1 MIIILDFKINVYNLL
16 ILASVFIGVTFS
28 LLLLFSKRINKKA
41 NRFLGLAALVIVLW
55 NIWVLSHDLDF
66 FRYAPRFF
74 LVPLNFSLA
83 LGPLLYF
90 YTKSISD
97 ISFTFSKNN
106 WFHFI
111 PVLFECL
118 VHVIISFEAL
128 DRSILATSTSAFF
141 NLIPLIQLLAI
152 CSVIL
157 YSRFALKEIKK
168 YHIWLQDNYSNSSE
182 YSLGWLYRLL
192 FIFVVLWF
200 LWIPYTLV
208 DYFMFNFQLGIPDYY
223 PIYLLM
229 SVITIWI
236 SVEAYLKPEVVL
248 LEPKTQPEMDKQAP
262 TEDVIQ
268 KASWLIAQMESNQY
282 YLNPELTLA
291 SLAISLNIHP
301 NRLSKIINEG
311 IRKSFSDFI
320 NEYRTK
326 AIVARL
332 NNPKYDHITFLGIS
346 FECGF
351 NSKTTFNRVFKEVM
365 GVTPFEYKKSLS

>member
-1 MIIILDFKINVYNLL
+1 LDLKINVYNLL
-16 ILASVFIGVTFS
+16 ILASVFIGLTFC
-28 LLLLFSKRINKKA
+28 LLLIFSKRINQKA

-97 ISFTFSKNN
+97 ISFTFSKKN

-111 PVLFECL
+111 PVLFELL

-157 YSRFALKEIKK
+157 YSALALKEIKK
-168 YHIWLQDNYSNSSE
+168 YHIWLKDNYSNSSE

-192 FIFVVLWF
+192 FIFAVLWF

-223 PIYLLM
+223 PIYLIM

-248 LEPKTQPEMDKQAP
+248 LEPKTQPEIEKQAP
-262 TEDVIQ
+262 TEDVMQ
-268 KASWLIAQMESNQY
+268 KASWLIAQMESNLY
-282 YLNPELTLA
+282 YLNPELTLS
-291 SLAISLNIHP
+291 SLATSLAIHP

-311 IRKSFSDFI
+311 IGKSFSDFI

-326 AIVARL
+326 AVVVRL
-332 NNPKYDHITFLGIS
+332 KNPTYNHITLLGIS

-365 GVTPFEYKKSLS
+365 GVTPFAYKKSL